1 LEGSINRSL
10 GTLCFSIIGF
20 DYSSNYRTIELS
32 SNRFYYLHDMK
43 KLALHWKILI
53 AMVLGVIFAILS
65 MKFGW
70 NKFTAD
76 WVDPFGSIF
85 INALKLIAVPL
96 VLFSIITGV
105 AGMGDPSKLGRI
117 GAKTLGLYLVTTV
130 SSIGIGLLLVNALAP
145 GLQSNEET
153 RLNHRLQYE
162 LWAEET
168 STEVIDGR
176 HELKTASAEQIAKA
190 QKSYKGSTEKKE
202 YKTAADKREKADKAS
217 SEGAAPGPLK
227 ALVDMVPSN
236 IIIAMG
242 DGRLMLQVI
251 FFALLFGISMAFLP
265 KEKTGAVFDFFT
277 GMNEVFIKMVHI
289 IMRGAPFFVFC
300 LMAGVL
306 ARSADTLD
314 ALLDIFIQLLGYS
327 LLVVAGLALL
337 MFVFYPLLMRLFGV
351 KIGYQKFFKGMS
363 PAQFLAFS
371 TSSSAATLPVTIECV
386 NDNLGVPEESTDF
399 VLPIGATVNM
409 DGTSLYQAIAV
420 IFLAQ
425 YFDVDLT
432 IGQQLGI
439 VVTATLASIGAAAVP
454 GAGLIMLMIV
464 LESIG
469 LNPMWVAI
477 VLPMD
482 RILDMCRTVINV
494 TSDATV
500 AAIVAKSEK
509 MKFNDLE

>member
-1 LEGSINRSL
+1 MIALSNIN
-10 GTLCFSIIGF
+10 
-20 DYSSNYRTIELS
+20 
-32 SNRFYYLHDMK
+32 YLHAMK
-43 KLALHWKILI
+43 NIALHWKILI
-53 AMVLGVIFAILS
+53 AMVLGVAFAILS
-65 MKFGW
+65 MNYGW

-76 WVDPFGSIF
+76 WVDPFGKIF
-85 INALKLIAVPL
+85 INGLKLIAVPL
-96 VLFSIITGV
+96 VMFSIITGV

-117 GAKTLGLYLVTTV
+117 GAKTLSLYLVTTV
-130 SSIGIGLLLVNALAP
+130 CSIGIGLLLVNTLSP
-145 GLQSNEET
+145 GIQSNENT
-153 RLNHRLQYE
+153 RVHNRLQYE

-168 STEVIDGR
+168 GTDIIDGR
-176 HELKTASAEQIAKA
+176 HELKTASAKQIAEA
-190 QKSYKGSTEKKE
+190 NETYTGSKQTKE
-202 YKTAADKREKADKAS
+202 YAAAEDKRTKAEKASK
-217 SEGAAPGPLK
+217 EGAAPGPLK

-236 IIIAMG
+236 IIVSMA

-265 KEKTGAVFDFFT
+265 KEKTGAVFNFFE

-289 IMRGAPFFVFC
+289 IMKGAPFFVFC

-306 ARSADTLD
+306 ARSAGTLNE
-314 ALLDIFIQLLGYS
+314 LLDIFVKLLGYS
-327 LLVVAGLALL
+327 LLVVTGLALL
-337 MFVFYPLLMRLFGV
+337 MFAFYPLLLRLFGV

-371 TSSSAATLPVTIECV
+371 TSSSAATLPITIECV
-386 NDNLGVPEESTDF
+386 NENLGVPEESTDF

-432 IGQQLGI
+432 ITQQLGI

-454 GAGLIMLMIV
+454 GAGLIMLMVV

-509 MKFNDLE
+509 MKFNEPVSNQ